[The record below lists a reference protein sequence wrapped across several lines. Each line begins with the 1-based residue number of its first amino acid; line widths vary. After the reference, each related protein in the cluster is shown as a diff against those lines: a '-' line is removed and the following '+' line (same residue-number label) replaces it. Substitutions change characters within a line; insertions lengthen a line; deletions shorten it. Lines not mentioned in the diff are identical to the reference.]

1 MSNEPQGTPTAANR
15 ESATP
20 AVLPEQQEVRAA
32 LEEARQ
38 NVKPLIKKELEGE
51 RITAEVLSVRLGKRT

>member
-1 MSNEPQGTPTAANR
+1 MSNEPQGTPTTPSR
-15 ESATP
+15 ESP
-20 AVLPEQQEVRAA
+20 APPLPEQQEVRAA

-51 RITAEVLSVRLGKRT
+51 RITAEVLSVRLGQYT

>member
-1 MSNEPQGTPTAANR
+1 MSNEPQGTPTTPSR
-15 ESATP
+15 ESPVP
-20 AVLPEQQEVRAA
+20 ALPEQQEVRAA

-51 RITAEVLSVRLGKRT
+51 RITAEVLSVRLGQYT